1 LPVCRRGHAGNMS
14 PRPEVGHSV
23 DDPYHV
29 DERAIDNDRVRQYA
43 AAGWILGFVGGPLP
57 AMFAFALAPRGSWS
71 RSFSLAA
78 AVYWT
83 VAWIVIFGSIA
94 LAVQWSETWPLAV
107 MAAVVVVSLIVVVLA
122 TRRAAARSEQE
133 GGDWSSLF
141 G

>member
-1 LPVCRRGHAGNMS
+1 MS
-14 PRPEVGHSV
+14 PHPEVGHHV
-23 DDPYHV
+23 EDPHHI

-57 AMFAFALAPRGSWS
+57 AVFAFAVAPRGSWS
-71 RSFSLAA
+71 RKYSIAA

-83 VAWIVIFGSIA
+83 VAWITILGSIA
-94 LAVQWSETWPLAV
+94 LAVLWAERWPLGV
-107 MAAVVVVSLIVVVLA
+107 MAAVIVVSLIVVAVA
-122 TRRAAARSEQE
+122 ARRAATRSEQE